1 MAHKEGHLKDEGSRV
16 QVVAAGAIAGLVSR
30 FVVAPLDVVKIR
42 LQLQPHSLSD
52 PVAALRNAPAY
63 RGAFATLKHILKHE
77 GLTGLWKGNV
87 PAELMY
93 VCYGAIQFTTYRSAT
108 LFLRTAFP
116 SRLPDAAES
125 FIAGAASG
133 AAATTVTYPL
143 DLLRTRFAAQGRHR
157 VYQSL
162 RSAVWDIK
170 RDEGWRGFFRGIGPG
185 LGQIIPFMG
194 IFFVT
199 YESLR
204 TSLEGFHMPWGSGD
218 ATAGMCASILSKT
231 AVFPL
236 DLVRKRIQV
245 QGPARQQYIYQ
256 NIPEYAT
263 ARSALL
269 TILRTEG
276 FRGLYK
282 GLTISLLKSA
292 PASAVTL
299 WTYEQ
304 SLNLM
309 LDWDSGSKETIPNEL

>member
-1 MAHKEGHLKDEGSRV
+1 
-16 QVVAAGAIAGLVSR
+16 
-30 FVVAPLDVVKIR
+30 
-42 LQLQPHSLSD
+42 
-52 PVAALRNAPAY
+52 
-63 RGAFATLKHILKHE
+63 
-77 GLTGLWKGNV
+77 
-87 PAELMY
+87 
-93 VCYGAIQFTTYRSAT
+93 
-108 LFLRTAFP
+108 
-116 SRLPDAAES
+116 
-125 FIAGAASG
+125 
-133 AAATTVTYPL
+133 
-143 DLLRTRFAAQGRHR
+143 
-157 VYQSL
+157 
-162 RSAVWDIK
+162 
-170 RDEGWRGFFRGIGPG
+170 
-185 LGQIIPFMG
+185 MG

-204 TSLEGFHMPWGSGD
+204 TSQEGLHMPWGSGD

-245 QGPARQQYIYQ
+245 QGPARRQYVYQ

-269 TILRTEG
+269 SILRTEG

-309 LDWDSGSKETIPNEL
+309 LDWDSGSKETIPDEI